1 MFVGVHEF
9 SAEAGTV
16 LLPEAVMR
24 ALGVR
29 LEDAGEKVVVRYYP
43 APKVRC
49 RTPTRGAGVCATP
62 PHRTMSL
69 NGIVV
74 QRDRERL
81 GQRPQ

>member
-1 MFVGVHEF
+1 MPLCARTELRSSRLGTKVFVGVPEF

-49 RTPTRGAGVCATP
+49 LTPSRGAGV
-62 PHRTMSL
+62 
-69 NGIVV
+69 
-74 QRDRERL
+74 
-81 GQRPQ
+81 